1 MKPCDILFQTKNS
14 DARKI
19 VIFFIYHFRS
29 KRIVGVCYVVVKVS
43 LLVVVELGIF
53 PLICGWWLDICSLVI
68 PQIINMMILIFY
80 YGLSRND
87 NKDIWFLSNPSS
99 NIQN

>member
-1 MKPCDILFQTKNS
+1 MYLFKPRTLTLGEDSNF
-14 DARKI
+14 
-19 VIFFIYHFRS
+19 VIYHFRS

-68 PQIINMMILIFY
+68 AQI
-80 YGLSRND
+80 
-87 NKDIWFLSNPSS
+87 
-99 NIQN
+99 